1 MKKIIINLLLCL
13 SLSIVA
19 CGNNENTEI
28 KNEREK
34 SLNKTVSGMEQ
45 YDFGVSQ
52 NKIEKVVSEI
62 SFMVTENIEKQEQ
75 SVQIEQE
82 NVDLDNYKKF
92 LHKIWMP
99 QEWKGSVNAKHDTGF
114 SISIYE
120 IENNMVKGRI
130 STKSLIELPCFYY
143 SFNEYEYPIFSGTIS
158 GNIVEGSFCDEYGNK
173 GNIRMVL
180 KDENEIEANFE
191 YINENL
197 DEGLQDLNGNYILR
211 PYNLKDKEDII
222 INVSNRVNLN
232 SWGDVYLAGGKIDTG
247 VRTVG
252 QAFLTDSEGN
262 ILYKFGLPFCHGT
275 EITNTYVKDINE
287 DGIMDVV
294 LYEFFGDNDK
304 NNKEWNVL
312 QREDGLFY
320 SEVLE
325 K

>member
-28 KNEREK
+28 ENESGK
-34 SLNKTVSGMEQ
+34 SLNKIVSDIGQ
-45 YDFGVSQ
+45 YNFGVSK
-52 NKIEKVVSEI
+52 NWIEKVISEI

-75 SVQIEQE
+75 SVQTEQE
-82 NVDLDNYKKF
+82 KADLDNYKKI
-92 LHKIWMP
+92 LHKIWIP
-99 QEWKGSVNAKHDTGF
+99 QEWEGNVNAIHDTGF

-120 IENNMVKGRI
+120 VENNMVKGRI

-143 SFNEYEYPIFSGTIS
+143 SFNEYEYPVFSGTIN

-173 GNIRMVL
+173 GNIRVVL
-180 KDENEIEANFE
+180 KDENEIEADFE
-191 YINENL
+191 YINENM
-197 DEGLQDLNGNYILR
+197 DVGLFDLNGNYILR
-211 PYNLKDKEDII
+211 PYNLKDREEVI
-222 INVSNRVNLN
+222 INVSNKVSLN

-247 VRTVG
+247 ERTVG

-262 ILYKFGLPFCHGT
+262 IFYKFRLPFCHGT
-275 EITNTYVKDINE
+275 EITNAYVKDINE
-287 DGIMDVV
+287 DGLMDVV
-294 LYEFFGDNDK
+294 LYEFFGDYDK
-304 NNKEWNVL
+304 NNKEWNIL